1 MGEGEGGI
9 SLGMAGR
16 YRPLQPAGDD
26 TWEERGRGREK
37 KTLALQHIEGVN
49 KLIAYRARIHISPR
63 GKTSKT
69 QKL

>member
-1 MGEGEGGI
+1 MGGE
-9 SLGMAGR
+9 
-16 YRPLQPAGDD
+16 
-26 TWEERGRGREK
+26 GRGREK

-69 QKL
+69 QNSKQD